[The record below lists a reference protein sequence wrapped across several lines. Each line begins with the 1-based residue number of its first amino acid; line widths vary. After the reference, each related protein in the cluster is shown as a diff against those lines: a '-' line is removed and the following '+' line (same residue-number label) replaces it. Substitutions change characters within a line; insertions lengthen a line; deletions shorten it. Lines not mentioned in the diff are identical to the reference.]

1 MGLRQQIKNAGSE
14 EEINKLVSTSETYLY
29 ASDRT
34 KNSWNSTTKNRIREL
49 STQDSEQPAPSK
61 TSPVKKSSK
70 KKN

>member
-1 MGLRQQIKNAGSE
+1 MGLREQIKNAGSE
-14 EEINKLVSTSETYLY
+14 AEVSQLLAGGKSYGF

-34 KNSWNSTTKNRIREL
+34 KNSWNSTAKNRIIEL
-49 STQDSEQPAPSK
+49 STQDSEQTAPSK